1 MKIEER
7 DQEYREI
14 KGAHLV
20 GTLINVDHYAKI
32 GPFKLE
38 YYQGY
43 VDYEYCLRVR
53 LAGNKVVLANHLY
66 IWNQNFNLIER
77 TIMLQKFSTYEKPI
91 KELYYE
97 TRNRHYLWKEYQ
109 GIDDEYVKADKR
121 SFKREVREIKFID
134 PQYELKREVIRQA
147 KRDYRKNIK
156 YKSDMFK

>member
-1 MKIEER
+1 MES
-7 DQEYREI
+7 
-14 KGAHLV
+14 
-20 GTLINVDHYAKI
+20 
-32 GPFKLE
+32 KL
-38 YYQGY
+38 
-43 VDYEYCLRVR
+43 
-53 LAGNKVVLANHLY
+53 
-66 IWNQNFNLIER
+66 NLIER

-156 YKSDMFK
+156 YKRDVQIGNKY

>member
-1 MKIEER
+1 MHENRRKRSRISR
-7 DQEYREI
+7 NKRCPFSWYPD
-14 KGAHLV
+14 
-20 GTLINVDHYAKI
+20 TDHYAKI